1 MQSLGLSVAKDLPL
15 ISGHFSQPESLAQ
28 KGRCYLKPTA
38 HPPALK
44 VKSTRNLSRTTNLNI
59 LGEKRPK
66 YSSKTIS
73 LYQP

>member
-15 ISGHFSQPESLAQ
+15 ISGHFSQPE
-28 KGRCYLKPTA
+28 GRRYLKPTA

-44 VKSTRNLSRTTNLNI
+44 VKGTKNLSKTTNSNI
-59 LGEKRPK
+59 SGEKSPK
-66 YSSKTIS
+66 YSSRTIS